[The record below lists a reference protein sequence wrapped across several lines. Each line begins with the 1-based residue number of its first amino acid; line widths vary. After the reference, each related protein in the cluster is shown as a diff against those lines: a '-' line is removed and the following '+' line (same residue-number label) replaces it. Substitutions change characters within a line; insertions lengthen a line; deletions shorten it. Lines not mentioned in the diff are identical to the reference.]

1 MSTIKKQ
8 VQNFNSYEF
17 EESIKLLESS
27 KDFIGYG
34 TDSDSLEIVLLW
46 RKFFQPS
53 SFFGHIIAKN
63 VSIVSEFKGL
73 KDIWVTDSMGVCK
86 NNIDADDTQIRINK
100 AKDDNV
106 PIIAFFGGSTM
117 QGVGSYL
124 PNFTIPS
131 LVEQILLEEYN
142 FKTVCINHG
151 VAGWSSSEE
160 LNFLI
165 HGLDYTPSHCIFYD
179 GWNCVW
185 NFYNGILLNNQ
196 FKTDSIIKWQ
206 KGTSLRHVE
215 YDYQNLLQFS
225 ILWQIKKTSNLI
237 FNKFLLYIS
246 KSLNIKF
253 WRRLLQK
260 ISSIFFPYKRFNILY
275 NLNNKSLSDDLRD
288 NYLIQ
293 IATEYLRIDKIA
305 NLVCESRAINC
316 IHFMQPTLLTT
327 NRPYSLRE
335 MNLLEL
341 GDPLPNSEVFSLFTK
356 FVNNEKPPKYLMDIS
371 DTFNQIDEEVFQDD
385 GHLNPIGNYYV
396 AKRIVKEIINKGYI
410 LVH

>member
-1 MSTIKKQ
+1 MK
-8 VQNFNSYEF
+8 
-17 EESIKLLESS
+17 
-27 KDFIGYG
+27 
-34 TDSDSLEIVLLW
+34 SDLQIQRDVMDE
-46 RKFFQPS
+46 
-53 SFFGHIIAKN
+53 
-63 VSIVSEFKGL
+63 L
-73 KDIWVTDSMGVCK
+73 KWEPYLNAS
-86 NNIDADDTQIRINK
+86 QI
-100 AKDDNV
+100 
-106 PIIAFFGGSTM
+106 
-117 QGVGSYL
+117 
-124 PNFTIPS
+124 
-131 LVEQILLEEYN
+131 
-142 FKTVCINHG
+142 G
-151 VAGWSSSEE
+151 VAVNNCIVTLSGQVDSYSKK

-305 NLVCESRAINC
+305 NLVCESRAINF

-341 GDPLPNSEVFSLFTK
+341 GDPLPN
-356 FVNNEKPPKYLMDIS
+356 
-371 DTFNQIDEEVFQDD
+371 
-385 GHLNPIGNYYV
+385 
-396 AKRIVKEIINKGYI
+396 
-410 LVH
+410 